1 MTEDLTG
8 PGALESD
15 FALPRSALEGGGS
28 AEVGARVAQARR
40 RAGITGSQ
48 LGAAVGLRKDQI
60 SKIESGKRRLDIG
73 ELPGIAAALGVTVR
87 YLLGQPEQPN
97 LAIASRL
104 TVGAGPDSTRA
115 ARRRARQLLE
125 LDDLLGRAVGMPP
138 ARPSSAGRAVMELA
152 QARFT
157 SQPRSKAA
165 AQSQGRQLAE
175 LTRQELDLGGDA
187 LGDLASLFEQH
198 FAVDVAFSP
207 LGTQADGLCV
217 HGEAAALILASSDF
231 PDGHLRF
238 TLAHELGHHLFGD
251 PREIIEEAEEDM
263 FAGTSA
269 ELRANAF
276 AAHLL
281 MPERGLLSV
290 LAWLGETPGTVS
302 ERAIVALMEHFGV
315 SMAALIYQLNVI
327 GVLGYEAGRRFRNAN
342 RVHIMVSRHR
352 DVAPTGAATT
362 VRSTRRA
369 PERLTRHALT
379 AARSQR
385 LGLSVVAALLERDDD
400 EQLWEDVMGAAST
413 AVDSDD
419 DIVL

>member
-8 PGALESD
+8 PEAIEHDLAMTQST
-15 FALPRSALEGGGS
+15 STVGGP
-28 AEVGARVAQARR
+28 AELGARVAQARR

-60 SKIESGKRRLDIG
+60 SKIESGKRRLDVG

-87 YLLGQPEQPN
+87 YLLGQPERPN

-138 ARPSSAGRAVMELA
+138 ARPSPAGLAVMELA
-152 QARFT
+152 QTRF
-157 SQPRSKAA
+157 SGQPRSKAA

-175 LTRQELDLGGDA
+175 LTRHELDLGSDA

-198 FAVDVAFSP
+198 FAVDVALSP

-217 HGEAAALILASSDF
+217 HGGAAALILASSDF

-251 PREIIEEAEEDM
+251 PREIIEEAEKDM
-263 FAGTSA
+263 FASTST
-269 ELRANAF
+269 EWRANTF

-290 LAWLGETPGTVS
+290 LAWLGETPGAVS

-327 GVLGYEAGRRFRNAN
+327 GVLSYDAGQRLRSAN
-342 RVHIMVSRHR
+342 RVHTMVSRHR
-352 DVAPTGAATT
+352 DVAPTGAATI
-362 VRSTRRA
+362 VHSARRA
-369 PERLTRHALT
+369 PERLARHALT

-400 EQLWEDVMGAAST
+400 EQLWEDVMGDSSAAVN
-413 AVDSDD
+413 ADD